1 MLPDILL
8 IADEPELCQ
17 QVTDILDEYD
27 VDWCFEYEALNIC
40 IHQPVRVV
48 LVVQDLPGASGIEL
62 FQLRKNKQDRL
73 SYGSVSTISFNPLKN
88 CTKSIYNA
96 AGYPVDCGRARIVS
110 TGD

>member
-62 FQLRKNKQDRL
+62 FDSLRASRPGL
-73 SYGSVSTISFNPLKN
+73 LGF
-88 CTKSIYNA
+88 
-96 AGYPVDCGRARIVS
+96 
-110 TGD
+110 